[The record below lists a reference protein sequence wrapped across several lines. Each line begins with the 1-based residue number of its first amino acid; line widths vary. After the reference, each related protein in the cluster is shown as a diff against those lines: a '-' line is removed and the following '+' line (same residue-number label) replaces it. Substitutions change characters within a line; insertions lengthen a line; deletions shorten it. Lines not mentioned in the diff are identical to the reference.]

1 MKSSSH
7 CFNVVPFIIL
17 MTSRR
22 VPAGTDL
29 QKFFSEFKGKCAN
42 DLQEVPYLPF
52 DSPVKFPLHPS
63 FQAHLEC

>member
-1 MKSSSH
+1 
-7 CFNVVPFIIL
+7 

-22 VPAGTDL
+22 VAVRDGL
-29 QKFFSEFKGKCAN
+29 AKFFSEFKGKCAN